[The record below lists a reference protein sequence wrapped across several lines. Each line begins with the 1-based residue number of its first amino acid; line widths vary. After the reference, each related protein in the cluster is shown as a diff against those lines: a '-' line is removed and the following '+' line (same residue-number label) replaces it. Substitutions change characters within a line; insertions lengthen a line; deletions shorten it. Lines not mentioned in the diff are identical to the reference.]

1 MTHEI
6 SRDWIYHVYDKH
18 KVRKLAIATPGLN
31 RNLRMQNSDP
41 LLGTKIHLPSTRPNL
56 VPRPRLREKILQG
69 LRGPLTLI
77 IAPAGFGKTTL
88 VAACIVGCGMPVAWL
103 SLDAADNDVGR
114 FLKYLIAALRELDST
129 IGGESAR
136 LLAAPQQA
144 PPEAI
149 LTGLINDLDVA
160 QKEIILVLD
169 DYHFISSQTV
179 HEQMTFLL
187 EHCPNTLHLVVA
199 TRSDPP
205 LLLPRLRARNKT
217 VELRSADLRFTEL
230 EAAQFLNDVM
240 GLHLDSSSIAVLEER
255 TEGWIAGLQMAALSM
270 RDREDV
276 PGFIKG
282 FSGTNR
288 YILDYLLEEVLAGQS
303 LEIQRFLLC
312 TSILDRLTAAL
323 CDAILVNDEGSKTGN
338 DVRSTG
344 LAALSLHGSAFI
356 LEYMER
362 ANLFLVPLDD
372 ERQWYRYHHLFADLL
387 QTQLQKS
394 LGDNNVARYHL
405 RASEW
410 YEQNGMPID
419 AIRHASLASDS
430 ERIERLIEQ
439 NYLVML
445 NRGEMSGIRSW
456 MGKLNKELVTRR
468 PWLCLYEAF
477 SCSWFGQLEEAT
489 LLLNEAEKRIRCEI
503 SKPDVSAMIGYHA
516 FVKSRVTAMEGD
528 TQQAIEFCL
537 IAHKNLPVDNIGLQI
552 EIGITLGYE
561 YFLSGDFINASK
573 TLHKMIRSAN
583 TVRAINN
590 PVAAYAILARVYALQ
605 GLLHDASDLF
615 QKAAQLIPKTDGQ
628 YQGALG
634 LVEVG
639 VAALLCEWN
648 DVQTALVRV
657 KQGLDFL
664 PSWGKA
670 DDLALAYITLSRIQ
684 LALGNRTEAAGSI
697 EKAVQLL
704 QTCGVF
710 SEARSVVETAQ
721 VKMWLV
727 NGERSAINRWA
738 VSLENRFGSP
748 APFRYEDELIHITKA
763 RVLIAQDKPEE
774 AIHLLACLSESAQ
787 SGGRRGRLIEIM
799 ILKALA
805 LQAAGDTTQA
815 GLALTQSLTLAEPGG
830 FVRVFLDEGKPM
842 RVLLSHWLAQPVAGT
857 LRGYATHLLAQCESE
872 LHMAAQEKVFS
883 SDELIETLTPRE
895 MEVLHLIALGKTNPA
910 IAQQLV
916 VARGTIKAHT
926 ASIYRKLEA
935 ANRTEAVARA
945 RDLGLLP

>member
-1 MTHEI
+1 
-6 SRDWIYHVYDKH
+6 
-18 KVRKLAIATPGLN
+18 
-31 RNLRMQNSDP
+31 MQNSDP
-41 LLGTKIHLPSTRPNL
+41 LLRTKIHLPSTRLNL

-69 LRGPLTLI
+69 LRGLLTLV

-88 VAACIVGCGMPVAWL
+88 VASCIASCGMPVAWL
-103 SLDAADNDVGR
+103 SLDTTDNDVRR
-114 FLKYLIAALRELDST
+114 FLNYVIVALQEIDTT
-129 IGGESAR
+129 IGSKSTQLMTAS
-136 LLAAPQQA
+136 QQA
-144 PPEAI
+144 PPETI
-149 LTGLINDLDVA
+149 LTSLMNDLDIAHREMV
-160 QKEIILVLD
+160 LVLD
-169 DYHFISSQTV
+169 DYHFISSQAV
-179 HEQMTFLL
+179 HGAVAFLL
-187 EHCPNTLHLVVA
+187 EHCPTTLHLLIA
-199 TRSDPP
+199 TRSDPALP
-205 LLLPRLRARNKT
+205 LPRLRARDKT
-217 VELRSADLRFTEL
+217 VELRTVDLRFTEV
-230 EAAQFLNDVM
+230 EAARFLNDVM
-240 GLHLDSSSIAVLEER
+240 GLHLDTGSIAALEER
-255 TEGWIAGLQMAALSM
+255 TEGWVAGLQMAALSM

-288 YILDYLLEEVLAGQS
+288 YILDYLLEEVLASQS

-312 TSILDRLTAAL
+312 TSILERVTASL
-323 CDAILVNDEGSKTGN
+323 CDAILAD
-338 DVRSTG
+338 DCSTG
-344 LAALSLHGSAFI
+344 SAALAFNGSASI
-356 LEYMER
+356 LEYLER

-372 ERQWYRYHHLFADLL
+372 ERIWYRYHHLFADLL
-387 QTQLQKS
+387 QTQLHKA

-430 ERIERLIEQ
+430 ERMERLIEQ

-477 SCSWFGQLEEAT
+477 SCSWFGQLKEAT
-489 LLLNEAEKRIRCEI
+489 LLLNEAEKRIRSEI
-503 SKPDVSAMIGYHA
+503 SKPDVNAMIGYHA

-528 TQQAIEFCL
+528 TRQAIQFCL
-537 IAHKNLPVDNIGLQI
+537 TAHKNIPVDNIGLQI

-561 YFLSGDFINASK
+561 YFLYGDFVNASK

-605 GLLHDASDLF
+605 GLLHDAYDLF
-615 QKAAQLIPKTDGQ
+615 QNAALLIPKTDGR

-639 VAALLCEWN
+639 IAALLCEWN
-648 DVQTALVRV
+648 DVGTALGRV
-657 KQGLDFL
+657 KKGLDFL

-670 DDLALAYITLSRIQ
+670 DDLSLAYITLLRIR
-684 LALGNRTEAAGSI
+684 LAQGNRADALDAL
-697 EKAVQLL
+697 EKATQLI

-710 SEARSVVETAQ
+710 SEARSAVETAQ
-721 VKMWLV
+721 VKMWLLQGNWLDV
-727 NGERSAINRWA
+727 NHWTARVEK
-738 VSLENRFGSP
+738 RFGSQDL
-748 APFRYEDELIHITKA
+748 FRYEDELTHITRA
-763 RVLIAQDKPEE
+763 RICIAKNKLDE
-774 AIHLLACLSESAQ
+774 ATHLLTCLAEFAQ
-787 SGGRRGRLIEIM
+787 SGGRTGRLIEIL

-805 LQAAGDTTQA
+805 LQRVGHTAQTGIV
-815 GLALTQSLTLAEPGG
+815 LTQCLTLAEPGG
-830 FVRVFLDEGKPM
+830 YVRVFLDEGEPM
-842 RVLLSHWLAQPVAGT
+842 RVLLSQWLAQAVAGPI
-857 LRGYATHLLAQCESE
+857 RNYAMRLLAQWEVKPHGAS
-872 LHMAAQEKVFS
+872 QENVFS
-883 SDELIETLTPRE
+883 SGELIESLTPRE
-895 MEVLHLIALGKTNPA
+895 LEVIHLMALGKTNQA